1 MTWVVG
7 AASLLGGYG
16 VMVSDT
22 QVTFGDGRTVELVRK
37 SYPVGPWFAGGFAGS
52 VQIGF
57 SLLKS
62 ISRFLVLPA
71 KAHANSAWDPIYV
84 AENWA
89 PIARQIFES
98 AAAEEQAL
106 GAQFLLIGPHPT
118 EDIVMP
124 GRALP
129 YVCKF
134 DFPAFQPEIQSGQ
147 FAVSIGSGADV
158 PEYRSGIASALEFDS
173 GMLQAE
179 VGPMGGWAQALNIA
193 ITTML
198 EVTPVSGIGPHVHM
212 HIVERGQIKVATNDR
227 TLLPSDGEPVEIRMP
242 RVAQSW
248 DELLQFAQEI
258 GANALTA
265 RC

>member
-1 MTWVVG
+1 MTWVIG

-22 QVTFGDGRTVELVRK
+22 QVTFGDDRTVELVRK

-57 SLLKS
+57 SLLES
-62 ISRFLVLPA
+62 ISRFLVVPA
-71 KAHANSAWDPIYV
+71 KAPANSAWDPIYV
-84 AENWA
+84 AEKWA

-98 AAAEEQAL
+98 AAAEQQAL

-124 GRALP
+124 GRARP

-134 DFPAFQPEIQSGQ
+134 NFPAFQPEIQGGQ

-158 PEYRSGIASALEFDS
+158 PEYRSGIVSALEFDS

-198 EVTPVSGIGPHVHM
+198 EDTPVRGIGPYVHM
-212 HIVERGQIKVATNDR
+212 HIVERGQIRVATNDR
-227 TLLPSDGEPVEIRMP
+227 TLLPSDGEPIEIRMP